1 MSFSMQT
8 SYITVIIGILV
19 PSFVI
24 VAITIRVCIMRRA
37 NQAAAAGGGSYSQ
50 VQHSLDE
57 EEIEFKRMF
66 ERQSDNIDDIFGEGA
81 EGTEVSFD
89 TRDLDRL
96 HMLEKYR
103 DSLVLGDANDEVE
116 NDRVEIPDVAAVADN
131 DEIRV

>member
-1 MSFSMQT
+1 MPFSMQT

-66 ERQSDNIDDIFGEGA
+66 ERQSDNIDDIFGEGV

-103 DSLVLGDANDEVE
+103 DSLVLGDANDDVE
-116 NDRVEIPDVAAVADN
+116 NGRVEIPEVATVADN

>member
-1 MSFSMQT
+1 MQT

-66 ERQSDNIDDIFGEGA
+66 ERQSDNIDDIFGEGV

-103 DSLVLGDANDEVE
+103 DSLVLGDANDDVE
-116 NDRVEIPDVAAVADN
+116 NGRVEIPEVATVADN